1 MRFRDLTGEPC
12 TISRPLGVLGDRWTL
27 VIVKQAFAGTRR
39 FEDFLAALR
48 ISRSRLADRLER
60 LVDQGIL
67 RKQPYVDTRTRYEY
81 RLTEKG
87 LDLYPVLQAI
97 RAWGD
102 RYMAPEG
109 PPFRYLHRDCGG
121 EPSVRLSCTECRAE
135 LTARDVQVE
144 LGPGFPTRPGRPRK
158 RGRVRASSGRAAAD

>member
-1 MRFRDLTGEPC
+1 MRFKDLIDEPC

-27 VIVKQAFAGTRR
+27 VVVKQAFAGTRR

-60 LVDQGIL
+60 LVADGIL
-67 RKQPYVDTRTRYEY
+67 RKEPYADTRTRHEY
-81 RLTEKG
+81 RLTQKG

-109 PPFRYLHRDCGG
+109 APLRYRHRACGG
-121 EPSVRLSCTECRAE
+121 EPRVRLVCSECEAE
-135 LTARDVQVE
+135 LSAHDVRVE
-144 LGPGFPTRPGRPRK
+144 LGPGFPTG
-158 RGRVRASSGRAAAD
+158 A

>member
-1 MRFRDLTGEPC
+1 MRFADLIDEPC

-27 VIVKQAFAGTRR
+27 VVVKQAFAGTRR

-60 LVDQGIL
+60 LVAEGIL
-67 RKQPYVDTRTRYEY
+67 RKEPYADTRTRHEY
-81 RLTEKG
+81 RLTQKG

-109 PPFRYLHRDCGG
+109 APLRYRHQACGG
-121 EPSVRLSCTECRAE
+121 EPRVRLVCSDCDAE
-135 LTARDVQVE
+135 LSARDVRVE
-144 LGPGFPTRPGRPRK
+144 LGPGFPTGI
-158 RGRVRASSGRAAAD
+158 

>member
-1 MRFRDLTGEPC
+1 MRFEDLTAEPC

-60 LVDQGIL
+60 LVAEGIL
-67 RKQPYVDTRTRYEY
+67 RTEPYAGTRTRYEY
-81 RLTEKG
+81 RLTQKG
-87 LDLYPVLQAI
+87 LDLYPVLQAL

-109 PPFRYLHRDCGG
+109 APLCYRHRACGG
-121 EPSVRLSCTECRAE
+121 EPRVRLVCSECETE
-135 LTARDVQVE
+135 LSARDVRVE
-144 LGPGFPTRPGRPRK
+144 LGPGFPTG
-158 RGRVRASSGRAAAD
+158 G

>member
-1 MRFRDLTGEPC
+1 MRFENLVDEPC

-60 LVDQGIL
+60 LVEQGIL
-67 RKQPYVDTRTRYEY
+67 RKEPYVGTRARHEY
-81 RLTEKG
+81 RLTQKG
-87 LDLYPVLQAI
+87 LDLYPILQAI

-109 PPFRYLHRDCGG
+109 APLRYRHRECGG
-121 EPSVRLSCTECRAE
+121 EPEVRLVCSDCEAE
-135 LTARDVQVE
+135 LSPREVRVE
-144 LGPGFPTRPGRPRK
+144 AGPGFPRP
-158 RGRVRASSGRAAAD
+158 A